1 MKAPMLACILACM
14 LVALPASAEHVYLRE
29 ADAAHELFAPTATAT
44 RQVLEL
50 TDPERAALGKALGWR
65 IDGKSYPYLEVRNRN
80 DVVGVIFLL
89 DVIGQSEPITFA
101 VAVTAAGTIQGVH
114 VMIYREPHG
123 DEIEAKRFREQ
134 FVGKSAKDA
143 LTLGKDIDAISG
155 ATISSRSETIAA
167 KKSLGLWSILHARS
181 THP

>member
-1 MKAPMLACILACM
+1 MKAIVLACM

-44 RQVLEL
+44 RQALEL
-50 TDPERAALGKALGWR
+50 TEPERASLGKALGWR
-65 IDGKSYPYLEVRNRN
+65 VDGRTYPYLEVRNRSEL
-80 DVVGVIFLL
+80 VGMIFLL

-101 VAVTAAGTIQGVH
+101 VAVTSAGKIQGVR
-114 VMIYREPHG
+114 VMVYRETHG
-123 DEIEAKRFREQ
+123 DEIEAQRFRAQ

-155 ATISSRSETIAA
+155 ATISSRSETLAV
-167 KKSLGLWSILHARS
+167 KKSLGLWNLFHARG